1 MVEKGDAM
9 QQADTSEDKIV
20 LFFDVCAKI
29 EGLCATLY
37 HYYSDIHNDH
47 AEVSRLWKKT
57 ALEEENHQKQFELA
71 YRLREDIKFD
81 LNADIDRCYRIH
93 QILSNL
99 LAHVRQNPPD
109 IVMALTKAIE
119 MEERIADLH
128 LESSVRFHD
137 ESISNMF
144 QALQAF
150 DQDHVKSLRHCLAIM
165 SLPKAEMAG

>member
-1 MVEKGDAM
+1 M
-9 QQADTSEDKIV
+9 QQLDTDKDKIV

-29 EGLCATLY
+29 EGLCAALY
-37 HYYSDIHNDH
+37 HFYSDIHRDH
-47 AEVSRLWKKT
+47 ADVSRLWKKT

-71 YRLREDIKFD
+71 FRLRDDIEFD
-81 LNADIDRCYRIH
+81 LNADIDRFYRIH

-109 IVMALTKAIE
+109 IVTALTKSIE

-137 ESISNMF
+137 ESIRKMF
-144 QALQAF
+144 QALQEF
-150 DQDHVKSLRHCLAIM
+150 DQDHVKSLRHCLAVV

>member
-1 MVEKGDAM
+1 M
-9 QQADTSEDKIV
+9 QELDTTKDKII

-37 HYYSDIHNDH
+37 HYYSDIHKDNVD
-47 AEVSRLWKKT
+47 VSRLWKKT
-57 ALEEENHQKQFELA
+57 AMEEENHQKQFELA
-71 YRLREDIKFD
+71 YRLREDIEFD
-81 LNADIDRCYRIH
+81 LNADIDRFYRIH

-109 IVMALTKAIE
+109 IVTALTKAIE

-137 ESISNMF
+137 ESISKMF

-150 DQDHVKSLRHCLAIM
+150 DQDHVKSLRHCLAAVTL
-165 SLPKAEMAG
+165 SKSEMVV

>member
-1 MVEKGDAM
+1 M
-9 QQADTSEDKIV
+9 QQVDTNEDKV
-20 LFFDVCAKI
+20 VDFFDVCARI
-29 EGLCATLY
+29 EGLCAALY
-37 HYYSDIHNDH
+37 HYYSDIHRDH
-47 AEVSRLWKKT
+47 ADVSRLWKKT

-71 YRLREDIKFD
+71 YRLREEIEFD
-81 LNADIDRCYRIH
+81 LNADIDRFNRIH

-99 LAHVRQNPPD
+99 LEHVRQNPPD
-109 IVMALTKAIE
+109 VVTALTKAIE

-137 ESISNMF
+137 ESISKMF

-165 SLPKAEMAG
+165 SLPKAEMSG